1 LKRLLTRRHV
11 DVSALE
17 AKPDSTAILDLLR
30 EDLTDT
36 DTDTDAVDE
45 ELLDAAQQVVDAV
58 AAHDAGAGP
67 AIGIDL
73 SRVQAEF
80 LRIRSVDSTG
90 TGVRVQDGTFNG
102 AIDIGDVRGV
112 RRDRQR
118 VESGGAQEG
127 RRSRFTFVSPP
138 RG

>member
-1 LKRLLTRRHV
+1 MKRLLTRRHV

-17 AKPDSTAILDLLR
+17 AKPDSTAIRDLLR
-30 EDLTDT
+30 EDLT

-67 AIGIDL
+67 EIGIDL

-112 RRDRQR
+112 RRDRQL
-118 VESGGAQEG
+118 VGSGGAQEG